1 VVDCSSD
8 EVLTDQSQAKQCDI
22 NLIVARYQKTGQLP
36 PFRDGVYLDVS
47 EFSDYQESLN
57 RAHALQ
63 EYFGSL
69 PASMRERYGNSPAL
83 FLEGIQSPEGR
94 EDAIELGLIR
104 KDEPVPPVAAVD
116 LGGGTPA
123 SAAAVQS

>member
-8 EVLTDQSQAKQCDI
+8 EVLTDQSQAQQCDI

-36 PFRDGVYLDVS
+36 PFREGAYLDVS

-57 RAHALQ
+57 RAHALE

-69 PASMRERYGNSPAL
+69 PAKMRERYGNSPAL
-83 FLEGIQSPEGR
+83 FLHGIQTPEGYD
-94 EDAIELGLIR
+94 DAVELGLIR
-104 KDEPVPPVAAVD
+104 KDEPPAPGPVLVVD
-116 LGGGTPA
+116 PVKAPEA
-123 SAAAVQS
+123 SKPV